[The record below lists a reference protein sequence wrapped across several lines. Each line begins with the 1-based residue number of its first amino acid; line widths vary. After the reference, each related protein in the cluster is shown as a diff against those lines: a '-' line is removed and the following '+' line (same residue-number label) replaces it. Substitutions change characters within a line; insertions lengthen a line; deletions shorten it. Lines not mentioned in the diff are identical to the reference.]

1 VVAHSDGPGKGS
13 TFTVRLPL
21 PASAPPSWEA
31 RRHPTTA
38 HLGNSANA
46 PRLDGLAILVV
57 DDDPDTC
64 DALKSLLG
72 ALGAGVQTATSVRDG
87 LAIYE
92 DTHPDAIVS
101 DIGMPVEDGYVLARE
116 LRKRERDAGTES
128 RTPLIALT
136 AYGRVEDKVQILTAG
151 FDSHAIK
158 PVDPVELSA
167 ILRTCIASRRSAS
180 GVSGGG

>member
-1 VVAHSDGPGKGS
+1 MVAHSEGAGKGS

-21 PASAPPSWEA
+21 PASTPSWEA

-38 HLGNSANA
+38 QNANGASA
-46 PRLDGLAILVV
+46 PRLDGVAILVV

-72 ALGAGVQTATSVRDG
+72 ALGANVTTATSVRAA

-92 DTHPDAIVS
+92 NAHPDVIVS
-101 DIGMPVEDGYVLARE
+101 DIGMPVEDGYALARE
-116 LRKRERDAGTES
+116 LRTRERGAGTES
-128 RTPLIALT
+128 RTPLVALT

-158 PVDPVELSA
+158 PVDPVELST
-167 ILRTCIASRRSAS
+167 IL
-180 GVSGGG
+180 